1 MFSNR
6 STAYSNSKSLM
17 KKKLTVFY
25 LLAVAIF
32 GLTTHLHAQN
42 WELKRD
48 KGGIKVYVKEQP
60 NTSIKALRFTTTVHS
75 DLQTIAAVLTH
86 VEGFD
91 DWVYASLESRTIN
104 RVSDGEVYYYALVD
118 FPWPFDNRDLVLHTT
133 FWQDKKTLA
142 LHSKTTSVPTME
154 KENDGIVRIKKTDI
168 HWIFTPSSNGDV
180 LVDYTLSS
188 DPAGN
193 IPAWMVNLAADQ
205 GPLQT
210 MIKFKE
216 MLDKEKYKNKKLAF
230 VTNAK

>member
-1 MFSNR
+1 MKN
-6 STAYSNSKSLM
+6 STPRFCL
-17 KKKLTVFY
+17 
-25 LLAVAIF
+25 LLALLFVTSF
-32 GLTTHLHAQN
+32 LRAQE
-42 WELKRD
+42 WELKRNKD
-48 KGGIKVYVKEQP
+48 GIKVFVKEQP
-60 NTSIKALRFTTTVHS
+60 NTSIKALRFTTTVRA

-118 FPWPFDNRDLVLHTT
+118 FPWPFDNRDLVLHSN

-142 LHSKTTSVPTME
+142 LHSKTSSVPTME
-154 KENDGIVRIKKTDI
+154 KENDGIVRIKKTEI
-168 HWIFTPSSNGDV
+168 HWVFTPSSNGNV
-180 LVDYTLSS
+180 QVDYTLSS

-216 MLDKEKYKNKKLAF
+216 MLEKEKYKNKKLAF
-230 VTNAK
+230 VTNAN

>member
-1 MFSNR
+1 MN
-6 STAYSNSKSLM
+6 
-17 KKKLTVFY
+17 KKLTFFSI
-25 LLAVAIF
+25 LALALCSF
-32 GLTTHLHAQN
+32 ATQLHAQN

-48 KGGIKVYVKEQP
+48 KGGIKVYVMEKP
-60 NTSIKALRFTTTVHS
+60 NTSIKDLRFTTTVHA

-104 RVSDGEVYYYALVD
+104 RVSDSEVYYYALVD
-118 FPWPFDNRDLVLHTT
+118 FPWPFDNRDLVLHTN

-142 LHSKTTSVPTME
+142 LHSKTTSVPTLE
-154 KENDGIVRIKKTDI
+154 KENEGIVRIKKTEI
-168 HWIFTPSSNGDV
+168 HWVFTPTKNGEV

-216 MLDKEKYKNKKLAF
+216 MLEKEKYKNKKLAF
-230 VTNAK
+230 VTNAD